1 MAGVKGMRDRLIKS
15 PERIERFRASVRVA
29 LIRNRLTK
37 HILGEVEMSSTQV
50 RACEILL
57 NRAIPTVGQVEIT
70 GQDGGPIQH
79 AVDGMSTMD
88 KARAIHYAMVKAA
101 EALKKAKQSSEAA

>member
-1 MAGVKGMRDRLIKS
+1 MAGVKGMRDKLLKS

-37 HILGEVEMSSTQV
+37 HILGDVEMSATQV

-57 NRAIPTVGQVEIT
+57 NRAIPTVGHVEIT
-70 GQDGGPIQH
+70 GEGGGPVQH
-79 AVDGMSTMD
+79 AIEGMSVMD

-101 EALKKAKQSSEAA
+101 EAVKKAKQSAETA